1 MSNIQVSLSFPQNA
15 SSPNWINDSD
25 SKSIYILLPFFSIL
39 LILILATSLNAP
51 RPIVNVFKFGRSKYH
66 YIIVSLILEIEKLET
81 FMKLL
86 DSFSIEPIMRF
97 CNEGSDVI
105 DTVPPN
111 LEKLYSPISIEINL
125 ELLYIWNSLVITS
138 GLSSLQND
146 LRPILNE
153 INSGKQLK
161 RTSLAIDLKQSFP
174 ISIISIEDNEPIDNV
189 LTFWNDSSPI
199 INEVKLSRSSI

>member
-1 MSNIQVSLSFPQNA
+1 MYSNSEDLNIIISL
-15 SSPNWINDSD
+15 
-25 SKSIYILLPFFSIL
+25 YILIIL
-39 LILILATSLNAP
+39 LIENSVALLNAP

-66 YIIVSLILEIEKLET
+66 YITFSLILEIEKLET

-125 ELLYIWNSLVITS
+125 ELLCIWNSLAITS
-138 GLSSLQND
+138 GLSSL
-146 LRPILNE
+146 
-153 INSGKQLK
+153 
-161 RTSLAIDLKQSFP
+161 
-174 ISIISIEDNEPIDNV
+174 
-189 LTFWNDSSPI
+189 
-199 INEVKLSRSSI
+199 